1 MKKLAALIAALALIT
16 GTASAEFYS
25 TLFRVDWIES
35 NTATLID
42 CNGFTWEYSDPDDME
57 VDDFYTAVMDD
68 NGTDEIFD
76 DIIVDLHYER
86 PDLF

>member
-1 MKKLAALIAALALIT
+1 MKRLAALIAALALIT

-42 CNGFTWEYSDPDDME
+42 CNGFTWLYDEPEDME

-76 DIIVDLHYER
+76 DIIVSLRYER

>member
-1 MKKLAALIAALALIT
+1 MKKIAALIAALALT
-16 GTASAEFYS
+16 TSTASAEFYS
-25 TLFRVDWIES
+25 TLFRVVQIES
-35 NTATLID
+35 NTATLVD
-42 CNGFTWEYSDPDDME
+42 CNGSSWLYDEPEDME

-76 DIIVDLHYER
+76 DIIVSLRYER